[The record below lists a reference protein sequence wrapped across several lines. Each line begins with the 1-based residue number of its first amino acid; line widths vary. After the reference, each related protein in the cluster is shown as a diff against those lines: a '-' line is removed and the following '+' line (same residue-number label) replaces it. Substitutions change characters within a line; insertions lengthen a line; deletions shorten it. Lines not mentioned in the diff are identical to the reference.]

1 MNAQGKCVMKT
12 DLSLENSPELSWNSE
27 YLYFQGQLNTPNT
40 FCLKK
45 EKKKRNK
52 ILLQKVWL
60 THNSPLKHT
69 NL

>member
-60 THNSPLKHT
+60 TRNSPLKHT

>member
-40 FCLKK
+40 LCFKK
-45 EKKKRNK
+45 EKKKKFFCRK
-52 ILLQKVWL
+52 CG
-60 THNSPLKHT
+60 
-69 NL
+69 